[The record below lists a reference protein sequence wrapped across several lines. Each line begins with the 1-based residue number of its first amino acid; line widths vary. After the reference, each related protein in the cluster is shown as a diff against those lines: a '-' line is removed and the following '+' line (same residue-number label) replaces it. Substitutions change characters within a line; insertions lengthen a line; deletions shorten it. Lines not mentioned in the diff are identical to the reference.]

1 MFRAFDQP
9 LKSAVRIMRFLVG
22 VVLASATLSAMAC
35 GDNLGVQFWDPTPDS
50 TVIYSLSRP
59 EYIGHPSAYDFVSL
73 RRVVIEAAGETG
85 NWDLALAEDAGTFK
99 LYPSGTFAGI
109 TSRAGIAT
117 TTAATLE
124 ELTRAPGDTA
134 AYSRE
139 PVAIKVGTIYAVRSR
154 TSSCSGYGSGT
165 YYGKFEVLSID
176 AASGLVQL
184 AAVRNP
190 YCNNR
195 DLIPPA
201 N

>member
-1 MFRAFDQP
+1 MRLLAGFVF
-9 LKSAVRIMRFLVG
+9 AVA
-22 VVLASATLSAMAC
+22 LASLAAC
-35 GDNLGVQFWDPTPDS
+35 GDNFGPQFWDPTPDS

-59 EYIGHPSAYDFVSL
+59 EYLGMPSAYDIVSL
-73 RRVVIEAAGETG
+73 RRVVIEVAGETG
-85 NWDLALAEDAGTFK
+85 NWDFALGEDAGSFK
-99 LYPSGTFAGI
+99 LYPSGTFPGI
-109 TSRAGIAT
+109 TSRAAIAT

-139 PVAIKVGTIYAVRSR
+139 PVAINVGTVYAVRSR
-154 TSSCSGYGSGT
+154 TASCSGFGSGT
-165 YYGKFEVLSID
+165 HYGKFQVLSID
-176 AASGLVQL
+176 AAAGMVQL

-195 DLIPPA
+195 DLIPPE

>member
-1 MFRAFDQP
+1 
-9 LKSAVRIMRFLVG
+9 MRFLAG
-22 VVLASATLSAMAC
+22 VLFTTAVLSVAAC
-35 GDNLGVQFWDPTPDS
+35 GDSFGPQFWDPTPDS

-59 EYIGHPSAYDFVSL
+59 EWIGRPSGYDFVSL

-99 LYPSGTFAGI
+99 LYPSGTFPGI

-117 TTAATLE
+117 TTAVTLQ

-134 AYSRE
+134 AYSRG
-139 PVAIKVGTIYAVRSR
+139 PVAIQIGTVYAVRSR
-154 TSSCSGYGSGT
+154 TASCSGFGSGT
-165 YYGKFEVLSID
+165 YYGKFQVLSID
-176 AASGLVQL
+176 ATLGLIQL

-190 YCNNR
+190 FCNNR
-195 DLIPPA
+195 DLIPPE